1 MRAPEIYSP
10 AFRRVVFSS
19 LLGTAIEWYDFFL
32 YGTAAALVFNRLF
45 FPTLSPAAGTMAA
58 FGSYA
63 VGFFARPVGG
73 IVFGHFGDRIGRKA
87 MLVTTLV
94 MMGTATFLIGLL
106 PTYDQ
111 VGLWAPGLLVT
122 LRIIQGFAV
131 GGEWGGAVLMV
142 AEHSDHRRRGFFA
155 SWVQVGA
162 PVGLL
167 FATGVFNIFTHLS
180 GDAFL
185 SWGWR
190 IPFLFGIVLTGLG
203 YFIRLRVVE
212 SPVFEQAQATPDAR
226 LPIVAVLR
234 DHKRNVL
241 LAMGARA
248 AENAF
253 FYIFTIWVL
262 SYAMQYLGVAKGV
275 LLNGVL
281 LGSAVQLVSIPFF
294 GALSDRIG
302 RKPIYLGGTLFLAL
316 FCQPFF
322 WMVQTRETGWIW
334 AAIVLG
340 MIGHSALYGPQ
351 AAFFTELF
359 GTRTRY
365 TGASL
370 GYQLAAPFA
379 GGLAPLIASWLLGLS
394 DGATWPILI
403 YLGVMCGITVTSV
416 VLAAETNRHDLS
428 TNPEPKEA

>member
-1 MRAPEIYSP
+1 
-10 AFRRVVFSS
+10 
-19 LLGTAIEWYDFFL
+19 
-32 YGTAAALVFNRLF
+32 
-45 FPTLSPAAGTMAA
+45 
-58 FGSYA
+58 
-63 VGFFARPVGG
+63 
-73 IVFGHFGDRIGRKA
+73 
-87 MLVTTLV
+87 
-94 MMGTATFLIGLL
+94 
-106 PTYDQ
+106 
-111 VGLWAPGLLVT
+111 
-122 LRIIQGFAV
+122 
-131 GGEWGGAVLMV
+131 
-142 AEHSDHRRRGFFA
+142 
-155 SWVQVGA
+155 
-162 PVGLL
+162 VGLL
-167 FATGVFNIFTHLS
+167 LATGVFGLFTHLS
-180 GDAFL
+180 EDAFL

-203 YFIRLRVVE
+203 YFIRLRVIE
-212 SPVFEQAQATPDAR
+212 SPVFERAQATPDVR

-322 WMVQTRETGWIW
+322 WMVQTRESYWIW

-379 GGLAPLIASWLLGLS
+379 GGLAPLIASWLLELS
-394 DGATWPILI
+394 GGATWPILI
-403 YLGVMCGITVTSV
+403 YLGVLCGITVTSV
-416 VLAAETNRHDLS
+416 MLAAETNRHDLS
-428 TNPEPKEA
+428 SNPGPKEA